1 MLKFLGKNVS
11 TLVLGTF
18 IAQFI
23 TIIFTPILS
32 RIFSPN
38 HFGLFAIIFSLTGIF
53 STIIG
58 GRYEIAIVQAKNNSE
73 SINLSFISSLLMIIF
88 TSISVVICFLFKDF
102 FVEISNLPFK
112 LILLAPIVSLFIGL
126 FNILN
131 MLNTKFENYN
141 TIALSKIIRSS
152 LQGIF
157 PIILSLTFISSLN
170 LIFGFISG
178 FVGAYIVLFKKQFI
192 QMFHKDYI
200 SFKTIT
206 SLLKKYKEFPLYN
219 APSSLVDNFTL
230 QFPLIFI
237 YFIAGETMNGYYFLA
252 ARMISIPTSLIGLSY
267 AQVFYRDIVSIV
279 DNNSKLLPFL
289 INTLKKLMI
298 ISIPIFILI
307 FFASPKI
314 FPLVFGIEWKQSGII
329 AQYLGCIFLIQ
340 FNVSTV
346 SQILLLKENL
356 YKGAVWKY
364 IYFISSAF
372 LYTTTYYFQIEF
384 YTFLTILVIHEYIL
398 YAIYFY
404 LIYSSAF
411 ENDKRLII
419 K

>member
-38 HFGLFAIIFSLTGIF
+38 HFGLFAIIFSITGIF

-58 GRYEIAIVQAKNNSE
+58 GRYEIAIVQAKNNLE

-88 TSISVVICFLFKDF
+88 TLISVVICFLFKDF

-112 LILLAPIVSLFIGL
+112 LILLTPLVSLFIGL

-200 SFKTIT
+200 SFKNIT

-219 APSSLVDNFTL
+219 APSSLVDTFTL
-230 QFPLIFI
+230 QFP
-237 YFIAGETMNGYYFLA
+237 
-252 ARMISIPTSLIGLSY
+252 
-267 AQVFYRDIVSIV
+267 
-279 DNNSKLLPFL
+279 
-289 INTLKKLMI
+289 
-298 ISIPIFILI
+298 
-307 FFASPKI
+307 
-314 FPLVFGIEWKQSGII
+314 
-329 AQYLGCIFLIQ
+329 
-340 FNVSTV
+340 
-346 SQILLLKENL
+346 
-356 YKGAVWKY
+356 
-364 IYFISSAF
+364 
-372 LYTTTYYFQIEF
+372 
-384 YTFLTILVIHEYIL
+384 
-398 YAIYFY
+398 
-404 LIYSSAF
+404 
-411 ENDKRLII
+411 
-419 K
+419 